1 MELAARAK
9 APRLKGRC
17 DGGGFVSLAVSNA
30 HKLHFP
36 SYSRHNPAAP
46 AKPLIYRTFMPRPGG
61 LGRTFRG
68 FARRHRTSSRKT
80 TISGGSPAFG
90 PRSRAR
96 PRRVLAGVKTPADG
110 RRREPTPIAAGPPC
124 RSFS

>member
-1 MELAARAK
+1 ENPPVQGGGA
-9 APRLKGRC
+9 
-17 DGGGFVSLAVSNA
+17 DGGFSSPPAFPTR

-36 SYSRHNPAAP
+36 SYSRHNRAAP
-46 AKPLIYRTFMPRPGG
+46 AKPLIYRNFMPRTGG

-110 RRREPTPIAAGPPC
+110 RRREQTQIGGGPPC
-124 RSFS
+124 RSFSEN